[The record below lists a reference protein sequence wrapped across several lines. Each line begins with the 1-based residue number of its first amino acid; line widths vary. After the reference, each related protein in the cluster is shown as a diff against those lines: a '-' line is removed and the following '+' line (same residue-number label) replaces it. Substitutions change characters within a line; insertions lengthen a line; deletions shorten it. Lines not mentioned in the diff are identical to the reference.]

1 MTGVSWL
8 ELELHFPEERGAELA
23 LILEEARLGGWVV
36 EAEERW
42 VFFLPQ
48 EGDWQS
54 RLGRLT
60 VELREAGGTVS
71 QRGEV
76 QDEDWAENWKRFY
89 HPLKVGRRLV
99 VCPSWEEYA
108 ASADDLVLILDPGS
122 AFGTGY
128 HATTRLCLELLEELP
143 PCRLLDLGTGSGI
156 LAIAASKLGYSD
168 LTAIDNDP
176 VAVRVANENFAINRL
191 ELQACLGETASGGP
205 YDLITANLVARVHL
219 DLAVEL
225 AASLRPGGK
234 LIAGGIIR
242 DQREPVLEAFAAAGL
257 APVDERGTEEWVV
270 LLLER
275 RH

>member
-8 ELELHFPEERGAELA
+8 ELELHFTEERGAELA
-23 LILEEARLGGWVV
+23 LVLEEARLGGWVV
-36 EAEERW
+36 ESDERW
-42 VFFLPQ
+42 VFFVPQ

-60 VELREAGGTVS
+60 LALREAGGSVQ

-89 HPLKVGRRLV
+89 HPLKVGRRIV

-108 ASADDLVLILDPGS
+108 AAPDDLVLILDPGS

-128 HATTRLCLELLEELP
+128 HATTRLCLELLEESAP
-143 PCRLLDLGTGSGI
+143 GRLLDLGTGSGI
-156 LAIAASKLGYSD
+156 LAIAAFKLGFTD

-176 VAVRVANENFAINRL
+176 VAVRVANENFAINGL
-191 ELQACLGETASGGP
+191 SVQACEGETAAGGP

-219 DLAVEL
+219 DLAGEL
-225 AASLRPGGK
+225 AAALAVGGR

-242 DQREPVLEAFAAAGL
+242 DQREPVLAAFAEVGL
-257 APVDERGTEEWVV
+257 EPVGERGTDEWVV

-275 RH
+275 R